1 MKGKIITIT
10 GPSGSGKTTI
20 ANFFDANFGEK
31 LVSFTTRKPRKS
43 EIDGE
48 DYYFIT
54 KEQALELKKDCIEY
68 TIYNDNYYGYLR
80 NELDEKSKDSKNVLA
95 VVDTNGFKAFNSEFE
110 KEIVP
115 IFLIPTYN
123 KIKENL
129 ENRNDPKEDIEA
141 RLSLYDKEIESIKA
155 ISKENPNSILWEIG
169 DEDDID
175 DLYITFSL
183 LISDLIGEK

>member
-20 ANFFDANFGEK
+20 ANFFNANFGEK

-169 DEDDID
+169 DDDDID

>member
-20 ANFFDANFGEK
+20 ANFFNANFGEK
-31 LVSFTTRKPRKS
+31 LVSFTTRKPREC

-80 NELDEKSKDSKNVLA
+80 NEFDEKSKDSQDVLA

-183 LISDLIGEK
+183 LISDLIGEQ

>member
-80 NELDEKSKDSKNVLA
+80 NEFDEKSKDSINVLA
-95 VVDTNGFKAFNSEFE
+95 VVDVNGFKAFNSEFE

-183 LISDLIGEK
+183 LISDLIGEQ

>member
-155 ISKENPNSILWEIG
+155 ISKENPNSILWKIG

>member
-110 KEIVP
+110 KEIIP

-183 LISDLIGEK
+183 LISDLIGEN

>member
-110 KEIVP
+110 KEIIP

-141 RLSLYDKEIESIKA
+141 RLSLYDKEIESIKD

-183 LISDLIGEK
+183 LISDLIGEN

>member
-20 ANFFDANFGEK
+20 ANFFDANFGKK

>member
-20 ANFFDANFGEK
+20 ANFFNANFGEK
-31 LVSFTTRKPRKS
+31 LVSFTTRKPREC

-80 NELDEKSKDSKNVLA
+80 NEFDEKSKDSQDVLA
-95 VVDTNGFKAFNSEFE
+95 VVDVNGFKAFNSEF
-110 KEIVP
+110 KQEIIP

-129 ENRNDPKEDIEA
+129 EHRNDPKEDIEA

-155 ISKENPNSILWEIG
+155 ISKENLNSILWEIG

>member
-31 LVSFTTRKPRKS
+31 LVSFTTRKPRQS
-43 EIDGE
+43 EVDGK

-80 NELDEKSKDSKNVLA
+80 NEFDEKSKNSENVLA
-95 VVDTNGFKAFNSEFE
+95 VVDVNGFKAFNSEF
-110 KEIVP
+110 KQEIVP

-129 ENRNDPKEDIEA
+129 ENRNDTKEDIEA
-141 RLSLYDKEIESIKA
+141 RLSLYDKEIENIKA
-155 ISKENPNSILWEIG
+155 ISKENPNSILWEIE

-183 LISDLIGEK
+183 LMSDLIGDK

>member
-110 KEIVP
+110 KEIIP

-183 LISDLIGEK
+183 LISDLIGGN

>member
-95 VVDTNGFKAFNSEFE
+95 VVDTNGFKAFNSEFK

-169 DEDDID
+169 DDDDID